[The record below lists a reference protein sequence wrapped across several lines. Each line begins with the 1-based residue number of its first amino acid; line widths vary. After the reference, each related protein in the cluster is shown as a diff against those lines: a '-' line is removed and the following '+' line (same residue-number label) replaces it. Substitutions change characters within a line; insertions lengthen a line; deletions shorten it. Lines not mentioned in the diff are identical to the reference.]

1 MRFLL
6 FQVTSVE
13 PVNFLSGLTVSASS
27 TSSDLRQTDIT
38 LNDGDSIV
46 QEEILTGTHVS
57 IPSSVLNDLSSED
70 GSESGVRVALT
81 VFSTPSLFASKHIRG
96 TNAGQSSF
104 NRTVNS
110 LVIGLTLGRQKLVT
124 LGENIVFK
132 YTPLQV
138 RITTR
143 GTSL

>member
-46 QEEILTGTHVS
+46 QEEILTGTRVS

-70 GSESGVRVALT
+70 GSESGVRLALT
-81 VFSTPSLFASKHIRG
+81 VFSTSSLFTSQHIRG

-110 LVIGLTLGRQKLVT
+110 LVIGLTLGRQKMAT

-143 GTSL
+143 GKSL